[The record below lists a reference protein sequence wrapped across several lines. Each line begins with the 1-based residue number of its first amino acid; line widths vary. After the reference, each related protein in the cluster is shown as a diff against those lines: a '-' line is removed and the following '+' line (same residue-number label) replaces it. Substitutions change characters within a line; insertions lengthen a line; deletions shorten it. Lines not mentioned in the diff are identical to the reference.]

1 MARAGPTATVR
12 PAAVRVARNTALRA
26 TAEVVG
32 KIASLLVFAGIA
44 RSLGRETLG
53 DYVFSLSLVQI
64 IYAVAGFG
72 LDRMAMRD
80 IARDRDAL
88 RGLFYH
94 QMVFKLALGALGLV
108 VADLGVLALGY
119 PRQVVVVVAVLGAA
133 QLLALLSCTPLA
145 VFQAHEQM
153 EYYFAAAVPNKVLA
167 SLFGLV
173 ALVAH
178 TGIVG
183 VAVANLIASVLALG
197 LAIWLVYRHF
207 ARPHPR
213 VRAGD
218 WPRLVLVAGPFALQ
232 EILGQIVF
240 RIDVVLLSLFTSNS
254 VVGAYGAAARL
265 LEATL
270 FLAWSSGASVLPMFS
285 YLGRDSLPSLDRA
298 YRASL
303 TFVGGMVVP
312 VAVTLFVCAG
322 PIVSLLY
329 GRRYDD
335 AVPVLRW
342 LSFAV
347 VAYSVGYIA
356 GTLVLVRRPGRLTV
370 MVTAVAAAANVL
382 LNLVLI
388 PTLAAVGAAVATL
401 ATEVLL
407 TTMLMVLTRRVVP
420 APGWGPSAAA
430 VALSGALMGAAMI
443 PFAGRLA
450 VAVPVGVVTYVVA
463 LAVVG
468 SRLAG
473 EDAAFVRAHLARSRP
488 PAPTQGAAIGSI
500 GDSLP

>member
-1 MARAGPTATVR
+1 VR
-12 PAAVRVARNTALRA
+12 PR
-26 TAEVVG
+26 
-32 KIASLLVFAGIA
+32 
-44 RSLGRETLG
+44 
-53 DYVFSLSLVQI
+53 
-64 IYAVAGFG
+64 
-72 LDRMAMRD
+72 
-80 IARDRDAL
+80 
-88 RGLFYH
+88 
-94 QMVFKLALGALGLV
+94 
-108 VADLGVLALGY
+108 
-119 PRQVVVVVAVLGAA
+119 
-133 QLLALLSCTPLA
+133 
-145 VFQAHEQM
+145 
-153 EYYFAAAVPNKVLA
+153 
-167 SLFGLV
+167 
-173 ALVAH
+173 
-178 TGIVG
+178 
-183 VAVANLIASVLALG
+183 
-197 LAIWLVYRHF
+197 
-207 ARPHPR
+207 
-213 VRAGD
+213 D

-285 YLGRDSLPSLDRA
+285 YLGRDSRPSLDRA

-370 MVTAVAAAANVL
+370 MVTAVAAAVNVL

-473 EDAAFVRAHLARSRP
+473 PDAAFVRAHLARSRP

-500 GDSLP
+500 RDSLP